1 MINELLNLIKE
12 IDITGSELNTIK
24 SELRIKE
31 FELKTKKLEL
41 EFSPE
46 FTEGL
51 KVKEIAP
58 KVHEATLEESRE
70 ICELKQK
77 RDDKEHEL
85 MILKLQ
91 FQYTKEVIDS
101 QKQ

>member
-1 MINELLNLIKE
+1 MINEMIKLIKE
-12 IDITGSELNTIK
+12 IDVVGSELNSVK
-24 SELRIKE
+24 AELRVKE

-41 EFSPE
+41 EFDPE

-58 KVHEATLEESRE
+58 KVHEATLDESRE
-70 ICELKQK
+70 ICELKEK
-77 RDDKEHEL
+77 RDELEHKL
-85 MILKLQ
+85 TVLKLQ